1 VGDHFLFKI
10 PPFIALEEP
19 TVGNALALYQ
29 VQISDPKRSTSMLDA
44 IQYPWNLV
52 FAPTKQEQESSKQS
66 LEAQLAM

>member
-1 VGDHFLFKI
+1 
-10 PPFIALEEP
+10 
-19 TVGNALALYQ
+19 
-29 VQISDPKRSTSMLDA
+29 MLDA